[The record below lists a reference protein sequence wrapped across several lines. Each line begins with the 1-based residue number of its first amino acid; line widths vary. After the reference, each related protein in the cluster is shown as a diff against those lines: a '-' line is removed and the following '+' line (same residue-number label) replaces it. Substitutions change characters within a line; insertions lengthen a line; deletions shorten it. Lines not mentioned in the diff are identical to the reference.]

1 MSRALGL
8 RACFLGP
15 KTLNAVV
22 ISPVLLSVTVSV
34 NFLVGVRDILCKELV
49 RRLGSCLVI

>member
-8 RACFLGP
+8 RACSLGP
-15 KTLNAVV
+15 KTLNALV
-22 ISPVLLSVTVSV
+22 ISPVLSVTVSV
-34 NFLVGVRDILCKELV
+34 NFLVGVGDIQCKELV